1 MSFGCAFVYREKNPP
16 HPLGN
21 ATMKLRRC
29 TWPSWTLRS
38 LLPMTRNKAHIL
50 FIKKDVERP
59 AVEANLANV
68 QNGSYPLSRPLFF
81 YLRNK
86 AAGDIKA
93 FIDCVLSA
101 EGQRSSPKL
110 ATSRSSRPSHGRTF

>member
-29 TWPSWTLRS
+29 TWPSRTPRS

-50 FIKKDVERP
+50 SIKKDVESP

-68 QNGSYPLSRPLFF
+68 QNGNYPLSRPLFF

-93 FIDCVLSA
+93 FIDWVLSA
-101 EGQRSSPKL
+101 EGQEIVTKVGYFPVK
-110 ATSRSSRPSHGRTF
+110 